1 MITPPKLNRPHRL
14 ARLFVGPTALL
25 GVVLFGLS
33 LQQSALASPFGQG
46 VFGAQVP
53 FGSATSL
60 SIALSGN
67 VSLAL
72 VPSGNTFSATGS
84 NTVTVTSTGVSGYN
98 LYIYSHGSSS
108 LTNGSSSILASSN
121 GTEAPLS
128 NGTWGYN
135 SDNSGNYIGL
145 TNSPVLLLG
154 TTGPYES
161 GNTTTVHYSAL
172 TDITTSAGTY
182 TGNVTFT
189 AVALSQ

>member
-1 MITPPKLNRPHRL
+1 MPQPSRLTNL
-14 ARLFVGPTALL
+14 ARLLLGPSALI
-25 GVVLFGLS
+25 GVVLFGIS
-33 LQQSALASPFGQG
+33 LQQTALASPFGQG

-53 FGSATSL
+53 FGSSTSI
-60 SIALSGN
+60 SIALGGD

-72 VPSGNTFSATGS
+72 VPSGNTFTATGS

-98 LYIYSHGSSS
+98 LYLYSHGSSS
-108 LTNGSSSILASSN
+108 LTNGTSSILASSN

-135 SDNSGNYIGL
+135 IDNSGNYIGL
-145 TNSPVLLLG
+145 TTSPVLVAA
-154 TTGPYES
+154 TTGPSES
-161 GNTTTVHYSAL
+161 GSTTTIHYSAL

-189 AVALSQ
+189 AVALSE